1 METTKENMTGYL
13 ERFQMFQRLL
23 QGVAHVNIEMM
34 TMKIDLIILPL
45 DEEGNFIRP
54 NDGDVI
60 IRFFSVASYDDKEK
74 NDKVV
79 QEAHKYVKSLKP
91 VAA

>member
-1 METTKENMTGYL
+1 MKTSKENMTGYL

-23 QGVAHVNIEMM
+23 QGVAHVNVEMM
-34 TMKIDLIILPL
+34 TMTMKLDLIIFPL

-60 IRFFSVASYDDKEK
+60 IRFFSVASYNDKEE
-74 NDKVV
+74 NDKVMK
-79 QEAHKYVKSLKP
+79 EAHKYVKSLKP
-91 VAA
+91 V

>member
-1 METTKENMTGYL
+1 MKTSKENMTGYL

-60 IRFFSVASYDDKEK
+60 IRFFSVASFLDKEE

-91 VAA
+91 VA

>member
-1 METTKENMTGYL
+1 
-13 ERFQMFQRLL
+13 MFQRLL

-60 IRFFSVASYDDKEK
+60 IRFFSVASFLDKEE

-91 VAA
+91 VA